1 MSLKELL
8 KNKIFAE
15 GQASRDSLRVYGRQ
29 NNFDIDTVGRKL
41 RELTE
46 EKIIQPIF
54 KGNYIIGYNRINSD
68 ELGDLSD
75 KFGQKQPPAS
85 VSGQNTNN
93 MPDKLNWFNNRLRA
107 ILDNIK
113 PSWSNA
119 DEIKKLAN
127 ALKSN
132 NKWTKISVLRGY
144 EKKI

>member
-1 MSLKELL
+1 MKKTQLNFIKEHILKYGYISRNFCLRNWITRLGARIIDLE
-8 KNKIFAE
+8 KQGFKFSAGYE
-15 GQASRDSLRVYGRQ
+15 DMASGKDYVYRLV
-29 NNFDIDTVGRKL
+29 N
-41 RELTE
+41 
-46 EKIIQPIF
+46 
-54 KGNYIIGYNRINSD
+54 D
-68 ELGDLSD
+68 EISAY

-93 MPDKLNWFNNRLRA
+93 MPDKLNRLNNRLRA

-132 NKWTKISVLRGY
+132 NEWTKISVLRGY
-144 EKKI
+144 EN